1 MKSRFSIYG
10 FTLVASMV
18 TAFYSFWDIGLNIV
32 EQDEI
37 TRYDE
42 LTVQW
47 INHLA
52 SEKVT
57 NVVIKVTQFGA
68 LEMLLLLWMLV
79 TVVLAIK
86 KQWRDIMLISTSTL
100 GGTLL
105 MFMMKSL
112 FHRERP
118 LLGTP
123 IIHETGYSF
132 PSGHTTIAMCFY
144 GSLAWVLLRHCE
156 PLWLKALCVIGLALV
171 ILLIGLS
178 RVYLGVHYPS
188 DVLGGFCLGLFWISL
203 CLCVEHFRPQKA
215 EA

>member
-1 MKSRFSIYG
+1 MKARFSIYG
-10 FTLVASMV
+10 FALVACMV
-18 TAFYSFWDIGLNIV
+18 TAFYNFWDIALNIV
-32 EQDEI
+32 EQDDI
-37 TRYDE
+37 THYDE
-42 LTVQW
+42 LIVQW

-52 SEKVT
+52 TPEVT
-57 NVVIKVTQFGA
+57 SVVIWVTQFGA
-68 LEMLLLLWMLV
+68 LNMLLLLWMLA
-79 TVVLAIK
+79 TAILAMK

-112 FHRERP
+112 FQRERP
-118 LLGTP
+118 VLGTP
-123 IIHETGYSF
+123 ILHEVGYSF

-144 GSLAWVLLRHCE
+144 GSLAWILLRHCKS
-156 PLWLKALCVIGLALV
+156 LWLKALCVIVLAMV

-188 DVLGGFCLGLFWISL
+188 DVLGGFCLGLFWICL
-203 CLCVEHFRPQKA
+203 CLCVEHFWPQGT